1 MVTSRRV
8 RRQSSCHA
16 RSLKFDH
23 SSANSGDCC
32 PNPAIV
38 WTPADSGINVYH
50 AAASLPMACSRCFRS
65 LGALP
70 AMLLLLIRPIAGA
83 PLQDPPG
90 VITGLVSDSA
100 TGLPLG
106 GAIVRIDG
114 FASTIRTGADGVF
127 RIENIPAGAQ
137 WLDVSLAGYGRA
149 RPKVDVRAGAVIDVA
164 VRLVAGAT
172 PYLETVEVRPGA
184 NAADPA
190 APAARVLDARD
201 LEHLRGVLA
210 DDPFRVVHALPGVA
224 AGDDYRSEFYVRGSD
239 SRHVGMSM
247 DGISIP
253 WPLHAVR
260 GRTDTGS
267 IAVINSDALDRLTL
281 ESGSYAQRAGSRTG
295 AWLDFSLR
303 DGSRKQ
309 FSMRSAASVTNASVI
324 AEGPLAQGRGSWLA
338 TARQSYLNWLLHRI
352 DSETDAS
359 AIGFFD
365 HQARLVFDFTNRH
378 QLQVSALAG
387 RAGYD
392 EHDPTPGANSLSEA
406 DSHTA
411 IVTAGIRSIYS
422 NTTLLQRIGFVSQGF
437 GNTGDFQQVLGEGL
451 LREWLYNASAATR
464 ISSHLLF
471 EGGVELRRPSE
482 SRTLGRFGRF
492 GSGVI
497 LLNEDTFSGDAWLSS
512 GHAQLTWQF
521 MPSIVLSPG
530 VRLGYSTLTNEPT
543 AGPWLQAMWR
553 RGRVDVKAAAGLYP
567 QFPEFDQVLGAS
579 GNASLQ
585 PERARHLDATIGANF
600 FDLRWQ
606 ASAYHRRER
615 NMIRLEDSEP
625 RLVGTLLVNP
635 VAPRHE
641 NALDGS
647 AYGME
652 FSVEGSRH
660 GISGWISYAYGRSRY
675 DDRLTAESFW
685 GDYDQRHTVNIVGRY
700 QLSRTTG
707 FGLKWRYGS
716 NVPVAGYLAERGDI
730 WLVTP
735 RRNESRLP
743 EYSRLDVRADR
754 VFTLGKT
761 RLIVFGEIVNVLDRA
776 NLGPADPSIRLRTFE
791 AVRVTET
798 LLPRVPAVGVMIAF

>member
-1 MVTSRRV
+1 MVLLLMAHV
-8 RRQSSCHA
+8 M
-16 RSLKFDH
+16 L
-23 SSANSGDCC
+23 
-32 PNPAIV
+32 
-38 WTPADSGINVYH
+38 
-50 AAASLPMACSRCFRS
+50 AAAA
-65 LGALP
+65 P
-70 AMLLLLIRPIAGA
+70 A
-83 PLQDPPG
+83 QDPPG
-90 VITGLVSDSA
+90 VISGVVSDSA

-106 GAIVRIDG
+106 GAMVRIDG
-114 FASTIRTGADGVF
+114 LAGAARTEQDGTF
-127 RIENIPAGAQ
+127 RIQGVPAGAQ
-137 WLDVSLAGYGRA
+137 WLDVSLPGYGRA
-149 RPKVDVRAGAVIDVA
+149 RPKVDVRAGAVVA
-164 VRLVAGAT
+164 VSVRLVAGAT

-184 NAADPA
+184 NAADAA

-210 DDPFRVVHALPGVA
+210 DDPFRAVHALPGVA
-224 AGDDYRSEFYVRGSD
+224 AGDDFRSEFYVRGSD

-247 DGISIP
+247 DGIAIP

-303 DGSRKQ
+303 DGARKQ
-309 FSMRSAASVTNASVI
+309 FSMRGAASVTNASVI

-365 HQARLVFDFTNRH
+365 QQARLVFDFTSRH

-422 NTTLLQRIGFVSQGF
+422 NTTLLQRVGFVSQGF
-437 GNTGDFQQVLGEGL
+437 GNTGDFRQVLGEGL
-451 LREWLYNASAATR
+451 LHEWLYNASAATR
-464 ISSHLLF
+464 VAPHLLF
-471 EGGVELRRPSE
+471 EGGTEVRRQSE

-492 GSGVI
+492 GTGVI
-497 LLNEDTFSGDAWLSS
+497 LLNEDLFSGDAWLSS
-512 GHAQLTWQF
+512 GHAQLTWQVS
-521 MPSIVLSPG
+521 PSIVLSPG
-530 VRLGYSTLTNEPT
+530 VRLGYSTLTSEGV

-579 GNASLQ
+579 GNGLLQ
-585 PERARHLDATIGANF
+585 PERARHLDATFGATLL
-600 FDLRWQ
+600 DLRWQ
-606 ASAYHRRER
+606 ASVYHRRER
-615 NMIRLEDSEP
+615 DMIRLEDSEP
-625 RLVGTLLVNP
+625 RRVGMLLVNP

-647 AYGME
+647 SYGLE
-652 FSVEGSRH
+652 LSVEGSRH

-675 DDRLTAESFW
+675 DDRLTGESFW

-700 QLSRTTG
+700 QLSRATG

-716 NVPVAGYLAERGDI
+716 NVPVAGYLAQRGDI
-730 WLVTP
+730 WFVTD

-754 VFTLGKT
+754 MFTMGKT
-761 RLIVFGEIVNVLDRA
+761 RLTVFGEIVNVLDRA

-791 AVRVTET
+791 AIRVTET

>member
-1 MVTSRRV
+1 VLPAVLILMV
-8 RRQSSCHA
+8 A
-16 RSLKFDH
+16 SLAGAAAQD
-23 SSANSGDCC
+23 STGV
-32 PNPAIV
+32 I
-38 WTPADSGINVYH
+38 SGI
-50 AAASLPMACSRCFRS
+50 
-65 LGALP
+65 
-70 AMLLLLIRPIAGA
+70 
-83 PLQDPPG
+83 
-90 VITGLVSDSA
+90 VIDSA
-100 TGLPLG
+100 SGLPLA
-106 GAIVRIDG
+106 GAMVRIDG
-114 FASTIRTGADGVF
+114 LSGIARTEADGAF
-127 RIENIPAGAQ
+127 RIESVPPGAQ

-149 RPKVDVRAGAVIDVA
+149 RPKVEVRAGAVAA
-164 VRLVAGAT
+164 VSVKLVAGAT

-184 NAADPA
+184 NVADAA

-210 DDPFRVVHALPGVA
+210 DDPFRAVHALPGVA
-224 AGDDYRSEFYVRGSD
+224 AGDDFRSEFYVRGSD

-295 AWLDFSLR
+295 GWLDFSLR

-309 FSMRSAASVTNASVI
+309 FSMRGAASVTNASVI
-324 AEGPLAQGRGSWLA
+324 AEGPLAEGRGAWLA

-365 HQARLVFDFTNRH
+365 HQARFVFDVTSRH

-437 GNTGDFQQVLGEGL
+437 GNTGDFRQVLGEGAL
-451 LREWLYNASAATR
+451 HEWLYNASAATR
-464 ISSHLLF
+464 LSSDFLF
-471 EGGVELRRPSE
+471 EGSLEVRRQRE

-497 LLNEDTFSGDAWLSS
+497 LLNEDTFSGEAWLSS
-512 GHAQLTWQF
+512 GHAQFTWQLS
-521 MPSIVLSPG
+521 PSIVLSPG
-530 VRLGYSTLTNEPT
+530 VRLGYSTLTNDRV

-579 GNASLQ
+579 GNSRLL

-600 FDLRWQ
+600 LDLRWQ
-606 ASAYHRRER
+606 ASVYHRRER
-615 NMIRLEDSEP
+615 DMVRLEDSEP
-625 RLVGTLLVNP
+625 RLVGMLLVNP

-647 AYGME
+647 SYGLE
-652 FSVEGSRH
+652 LSLEGSRH

-675 DDRLTAESFW
+675 DDRLTGESFW
-685 GDYDQRHTVNIVGRY
+685 GDYDQRHTVNVVGRY
-700 QLSRTTG
+700 QFSRTTG

-716 NVPVAGYLAERGDI
+716 NVPVAGYLAERGDT
-730 WLVTP
+730 WLVTA
-735 RRNESRLP
+735 RRNEGRLP
-743 EYSRLDVRADR
+743 EYSRLDIRADR
-754 VFTLGKT
+754 MFTMGKT
-761 RLIVFGEIVNVLDRA
+761 RLTVFGEIVNVLDRA
-776 NLGPADPSIRLRTFE
+776 NVGPADPSIRLRTFE